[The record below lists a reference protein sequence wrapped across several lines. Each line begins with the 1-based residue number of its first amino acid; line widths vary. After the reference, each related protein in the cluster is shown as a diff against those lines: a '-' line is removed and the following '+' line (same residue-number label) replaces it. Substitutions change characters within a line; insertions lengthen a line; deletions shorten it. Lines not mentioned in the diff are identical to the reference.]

1 MGIME
6 GCLACIA
13 SWLVGMERI
22 HAGWVGFIGCS
33 YSMARAFS
41 SSALRI
47 AQNEHGRACFPL
59 RGGLTSIRGALAGME
74 EMSNPGG
81 LKWTPT
87 ARKRPLRLFSFICR
101 LLLDEMKLSPNIIK
115 GGLNFILNCP
125 VI

>member
-1 MGIME
+1 ME

-41 SSALRI
+41 SSVLRI

-59 RGGLTSIRGALAGME
+59 RGGLTSIRGALAGKE
-74 EMSNPGG
+74 VG
-81 LKWTPT
+81 LTPILLVPPSP
-87 ARKRPLRLFSFICR
+87 ARSVP
-101 LLLDEMKLSPNIIK
+101 P
-115 GGLNFILNCP
+115 
-125 VI
+125 

>member
-33 YSMARAFS
+33 YSMARAVSFS
-41 SSALRI
+41 SSVLRI

-59 RGGLTSIRGALAGME
+59 RGGLTSIRGALAGKE
-74 EMSNPGG
+74 VGLTPILLVPPSPAGG
-81 LKWTPT
+81 TTYL
-87 ARKRPLRLFSFICR
+87 
-101 LLLDEMKLSPNIIK
+101 
-115 GGLNFILNCP
+115 
-125 VI
+125 